1 MSPTIVLDR
10 KGNFAAAT
18 GSPGGTAIVGYVVKA
33 LVGMLDWKM
42 TPQDAVALPN
52 LVAHGNNYSADKFP
66 DDITT
71 ALAAR
76 GRCSIGPR
84 GKFRTS
90 GDREQD
96 HRQGEALRW
105 RGGSAA

>member
-1 MSPTIVLDR
+1 
-10 KGNFAAAT
+10 
-18 GSPGGTAIVGYVVKA
+18 VVKA

-76 GRCSIGPR
+76 GRCSIR
-84 GKFRTS
+84 AAGKIPDFRRS
-90 GDREQD
+90 
-96 HRQGEALRW
+96 
-105 RGGSAA
+105 